1 MTSTTPAQHTSTTDT
16 SMRHR
21 SHRGTQR
28 LALAGKEHRSSSV
41 IGRRWCAVGW
51 SIAGY
56 PFPTHRLPCLTA
68 RLALADTEATAS
80 TAGIVQIA
88 PPAAD
93 VLPHVRSAEY
103 QLLQIRCIPI
113 ILPIPSAA
121 LRYAVFITQHPNSI
135 RWPASSLSHAPTQ
148 GLLPQPCKK
157 PPFRKPKY
165 LIHLATA
172 LTNALS
178 FLLLPTAH
186 SPLRFVHATRPLDPT
201 NKTKVTKPTAAITRA
216 RLEKS

>member
-1 MTSTTPAQHTSTTDT
+1 MTSTTPAQQTSTTDT
-16 SMRHR
+16 SMRRR
-21 SHRGTQR
+21 SHRGTQH

-41 IGRRWCAVGW
+41 KGRHGCAVGL
-51 SIAGY
+51 SVAGC
-56 PFPTHRLPCLTA
+56 PFPTHRLPRLTA
-68 RLALADTEATAS
+68 RLALADTEATAR
-80 TAGIVQIA
+80 TAGIMQIT
-88 PPAAD
+88 PPAAG
-93 VLPHVRSAEY
+93 VLPHVRSTEY
-103 QLLQIRCIPI
+103 QLLQIRCIPLI
-113 ILPIPSAA
+113 PPIPSAA

-148 GLLPQPCKK
+148 
-157 PPFRKPKY
+157 
-165 LIHLATA
+165 ATA

-186 SPLRFVHATRPLDPT
+186 SPLRFVHATRPLNPT

>member
-1 MTSTTPAQHTSTTDT
+1 MGYRAEHAEQQQLDPKVEPDVVPPEARHMWQHQQSRAGIKYDIHNTCPAHIDHGYQHAASQPSRNTASGTCGERTPVKL
-16 SMRHR
+16 RHR
-21 SHRGTQR
+21 T
-28 LALAGKEHRSSSV
+28 AL
-41 IGRRWCAVGW
+41 
-51 SIAGY
+51 
-56 PFPTHRLPCLTA
+56 
-68 RLALADTEATAS
+68 
-80 TAGIVQIA
+80 IA

-178 FLLLPTAH
+178 VLLLPTAH
-186 SPLRFVHATRPLDPT
+186 SPLRFVHAKRPLDPT